1 MKAVQKSAQIIYYP
15 REQGMETS
23 QIEPPVSRNIQL
35 LVERSMFYWTEDKA
49 RGGVTTRLERGQE
62 QSPSSVPSI
71 GFPQLR
77 STWCDDA
84 CLYWL
89 VLGVNLTQLELSQR
103 KELQLRKCLHEIQ
116 L

>member
-49 RGGVTTRLERGQE
+49 RGGPF
-62 QSPSSVPSI
+62 SPI
-71 GFPQLR
+71 LITKQLCVAKGTI
-77 STWCDDA
+77 STSE
-84 CLYWL
+84 LPG
-89 VLGVNLTQLELSQR
+89 LGVGWAQ
-103 KELQLRKCLHEIQ
+103 
-116 L
+116 